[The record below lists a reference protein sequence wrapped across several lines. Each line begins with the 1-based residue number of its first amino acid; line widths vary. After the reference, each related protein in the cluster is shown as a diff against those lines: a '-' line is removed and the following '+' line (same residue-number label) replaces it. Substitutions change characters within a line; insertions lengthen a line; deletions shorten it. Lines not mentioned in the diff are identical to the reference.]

1 MLKTII
7 EKLEKE
13 EEEDNDVNAD
23 MTQLERG
30 NNKCYA
36 SAFRNIQTSR
46 RFRALHVIIFLRQ
59 SH

>member
-13 EEEDNDVNAD
+13 EEEDNDVTAN
-23 MTQLERG
+23 MTQLEHG
-30 NNKCYA
+30 NNKFYA

-46 RFRALHVIIFLRQ
+46 ESRTLHVIIFLRQ

>member
-7 EKLEKE
+7 GKLEKKKKKK
-13 EEEDNDVNAD
+13 DNDVNAD

-36 SAFRNIQTSR
+36 SAFRNI
-46 RFRALHVIIFLRQ
+46 
-59 SH
+59 

>member
-13 EEEDNDVNAD
+13 EDDDVNVD

-36 SAFRNIQTSR
+36 SAFRNI
-46 RFRALHVIIFLRQ
+46 
-59 SH
+59 

>member
-7 EKLEKE
+7 EKLEKEE

-23 MTQLERG
+23 MTQLERR

-36 SAFRNIQTSR
+36 LAFR
-46 RFRALHVIIFLRQ
+46 II
-59 SH
+59 

>member
-7 EKLEKE
+7 EKLEKEE

-36 SAFRNIQTSR
+36 LAFR
-46 RFRALHVIIFLRQ
+46 II
-59 SH
+59 